1 MKNKSVIDG
10 EYFNTVI
17 TIDYENGGLF
27 IAEGSSGCTY
37 KPKSKKELLE
47 YVCNYVLD
55 CIDTDNQ
62 FSVEIKERK
71 KIMSYYLVFIKEE
84 YVRDAQAYEGPM
96 ESEEDIFS
104 DYQSEQ
110 YWKDAGGPLL
120 VFEGYAKSEE
130 EILDKLKP
138 LYPQADASIF
148 MFYQFGRKEK

>member
-1 MKNKSVIDG
+1 
-10 EYFNTVI
+10 
-17 TIDYENGGLF
+17 
-27 IAEGSSGCTY
+27 
-37 KPKSKKELLE
+37 
-47 YVCNYVLD
+47 
-55 CIDTDNQ
+55 
-62 FSVEIKERK
+62 
-71 KIMSYYLVFIKEE
+71 MSYYLVFIKEE

-104 DYQSEQ
+104 NYQSEQ

-120 VFEGYAKSEE
+120 VFEGYANSEE